1 MAKKS
6 RRTKAKYR
14 SRATKPVQERSP
26 RPPGAVPVNLQKPAR
41 LSPAAQDFTGRYQH
55 VIPEL
60 KRIGIIGG
68 AMILVLI
75 ILSFVLP
82 SVLD

>member
-6 RRTKAKYR
+6 RRARAKYR
-14 SRATKPVQERSP
+14 SRAMKPVQERP
-26 RPPGAVPVNLQKPAR
+26 PQPPGGAPATVQRPAR
-41 LSPAAQDFTGRYQH
+41 LSPTAQDLTGRYQH
-55 VIPEL
+55 VIPDL
-60 KRIGIIGG
+60 KRIGIIAG

>member
-1 MAKKS
+1 M
-6 RRTKAKYR
+6 
-14 SRATKPVQERSP
+14 KPVQERP
-26 RPPGAVPVNLQKPAR
+26 PQPPGGAHATVQRPAR
-41 LSPAAQDFTGRYQH
+41 LSATAQDLTGRYQH
-55 VIPEL
+55 VIPDL
-60 KRIGIIGG
+60 KRIGIIAG